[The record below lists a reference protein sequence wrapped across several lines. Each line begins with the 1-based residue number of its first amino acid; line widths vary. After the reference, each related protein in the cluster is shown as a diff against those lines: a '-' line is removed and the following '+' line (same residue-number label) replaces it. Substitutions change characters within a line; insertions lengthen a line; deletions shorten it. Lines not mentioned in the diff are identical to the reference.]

1 MTKKSKTQAEKI
13 ALWEKKTARATCPDE
28 FYRLAHWL
36 PDPCKLFGVDRVT
49 LARWEKGESRIPFAA
64 AQLARLLNGEMPRH
78 FGEWHGW
85 RFLPDGFA
93 YPPGWGEGVHRS
105 DIVDLWTIRKKAF
118 MVDALI
124 MEVERLRRDLAF
136 YQQEAKTRARLGF
149 AGALMDVL
157 EER

>member
-1 MTKKSKTQAEKI
+1 MRKKHPTQAQKFAAWDLKI
-13 ALWEKKTARATCPDE
+13 QKSTPPEE
-28 FYRLAHWL
+28 FYDLVSGL
-36 PDPCKLFGVDRVT
+36 PEPEKLLGVDRVT
-49 LARWEKGESRIPFAA
+49 LSRWRSGASRIPFAA
-64 AQLARLLNGEMPRH
+64 AQLLRLLAGELPRH

-118 MVDALI
+118 MVDALS
-124 MEVERLRRDLAF
+124 MEVERLQRELKF
-136 YQQEAKTRARLGF
+136 YRQEAKTRARLGF
-149 AGALMDVL
+149 AGALIDVL